1 MNRRATVTLTL
12 TLLSA
17 SYGCG
22 SSSSTPGNASG
33 DTSGN
38 TPDNTSSGSMDT
50 VTFTMVYTDI
60 VSTVCLPCHAP
71 GGTGASAGG
80 LNMSTQALAYANLE
94 ESASGASCRS
104 SGLQLVVPGNAAMS
118 LLVEKVESAQPP
130 CGSRMPYGCAGA
142 APCLSTSQIQEISD
156 WINAGAKND

>member
-1 MNRRATVTLTL
+1 MNRRATVTLML

-22 SSSSTPGNASG
+22 SSGSKPDTASGNTSG
-33 DTSGN
+33 DTPS
-38 TPDNTSSGSMDT
+38 TTTDP

-60 VSTVCLPCHAP
+60 VSTACLPCHAP
-71 GGTGASAGG
+71 GGTGAAAGG
-80 LNMSTQALAYANLE
+80 LNMSTQALAYTNLE
-94 ESASGASCRS
+94 TSASGASCR
-104 SGLQLVVPGNAAMS
+104 GLQLVVPGNAAMS
-118 LLVEKVESAQPP
+118 LLVEKVESAEPP

-142 APCLSTSQIQEISD
+142 SPCLSTSQIQEISD

>member
-1 MNRRATVTLTL
+1 MNRLATVTLTL

-22 SSSSTPGNASG
+22 SSGSAPDTSSGNTSG
-33 DTSGN
+33 DTPS
-38 TPDNTSSGSMDT
+38 TSTDP
-50 VTFTMVYTDI
+50 VTFTMVYADI

-71 GGTGASAGG
+71 GGTGDAAGG
-80 LNMSTQALAYANLE
+80 LNMSTQALAYANLDK
-94 ESASGASCRS
+94 SASGASCKS

-142 APCLSTSQIQEISD
+142 GPCLSTSQIQEISD
-156 WINAGAKND
+156 WVNAGAKND